1 MELKHK
7 LQGFGD
13 VAGTLLIVPYGIETR
28 QTVNLLRDNPELLIV
43 PYGIETLQAPISCLP
58 PAIF

>member
-13 VAGTLLIVPYGIETR
+13 VAGTLLIVPYGIET
-28 QTVNLLRDNPELLIV
+28 
-43 PYGIETLQAPISCLP
+43 LQAPISCLP